1 MWLCGIAALG
11 GGSALCYSNH
21 WRQTLRNSLPPF
33 ASISLMTAAQIG
45 ILILLVGLLQ
55 SSSLASEVSKTFKAT
70 PEQVFAAAE
79 KALRENSRVI
89 SVKPI
94 QPQLKIQ
101 FRGPRLSALE
111 QYSALSGEA
120 SISQSTA
127 GKCLLTISVADVH
140 VSSAGSYS
148 QSLDPAMA
156 QASEKNFVN
165 SMLRRVRRIL
175 GQ

>member
-1 MWLCGIAALG
+1 
-11 GGSALCYSNH
+11 
-21 WRQTLRNSLPPF
+21 
-33 ASISLMTAAQIG
+33 MTAGRIG

-55 SSSLASEVSKTFKAT
+55 SSSLASVVSKTFKAT

-79 KALRENSRVI
+79 QALRKNSWVS
-89 SVKPI
+89 SVEPI

-111 QYSALSGEA
+111 QYSTLSGEA
-120 SISQSTA
+120 LISQTTA

-156 QASEKNFVN
+156 QASEKNFAN
-165 SMLRRVRRIL
+165 SVLRRVRRIL